1 MVAGQLLPAVA
12 GPERAGKLP
21 ERPYQRQ
28 RQRGSKDSE

>member
-1 MVAGQLLPAVA
+1 MAAGQLLPAVA

-28 RQRGSKDSE
+28 RGSKDSE